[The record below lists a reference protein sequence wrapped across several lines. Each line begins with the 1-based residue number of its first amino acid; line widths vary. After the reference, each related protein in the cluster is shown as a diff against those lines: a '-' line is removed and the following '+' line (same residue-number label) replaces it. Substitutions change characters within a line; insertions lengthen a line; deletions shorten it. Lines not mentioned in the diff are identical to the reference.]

1 MIGCTSRDRLRQALK
16 SGVLAMA
23 MVSGLVAGALV
34 RPVDGGMASAMAAGY
49 HVYTCRTPSGGSAVA
64 DGWTP
69 SVSDSEHDQ
78 TSNTCATGGG
88 LVAGLDSHA
97 THPAIKDRAT
107 WAFHAPPGE
116 SIKAAALWRA
126 GDAVGGANFATGAYY
141 MFWLSTVANTGPE
154 TKVLDACESDEGC
167 LTRGSM
173 TSPFASEN
181 SLTVPGEAGNNNYIS
196 LNASCG
202 ILTVEQPCS
211 AVEGD
216 KNGYA
221 AVVEL
226 FAADITLT
234 QTTAPTVS
242 GVEGGLASLATVG
255 GASDVGFDAA
265 DTGSGV
271 YEVVF
276 QVDGELVQRQVLD
289 ENGGRCRDVGQTTDG
304 LPAFLY
310 TQPCLASLSVDV
322 PFDTTRIANGQ
333 HHLVVSVTD
342 AAGNSTPVLDR
353 EIVVSNNA
361 ALGPEP
367 ASARGPGNGDEP
379 SERATLTARWKS
391 TANARLTSAYGEA
404 RTIEGRVTGPDG
416 SGIADA
422 AIEVTATPAAAGA
435 HPVTLPTARTT
446 SDGRWTLRLPRD
458 LSSCSLLIAYRSH
471 LGDAQ
476 PAATRGLALGVSAG
490 VMLQITPR
498 VVSAGHSIVFSGRL
512 PGGPI
517 PPGGKQV
524 LLEARSPGSG
534 WVEFHVARA
543 NAKGR
548 FTYSYRFRFPGPV
561 NYQFRAL
568 CEHEADYPFL
578 VGASSVVKVRER

>member
-1 MIGCTSRDRLRQALK
+1 
-16 SGVLAMA
+16 
-23 MVSGLVAGALV
+23 
-34 RPVDGGMASAMAAGY
+34 
-49 HVYTCRTPSGGSAVA
+49 
-64 DGWTP
+64 
-69 SVSDSEHDQ
+69 
-78 TSNTCATGGG
+78 
-88 LVAGLDSHA
+88 
-97 THPAIKDRAT
+97 
-107 WAFHAPPGE
+107 
-116 SIKAAALWRA
+116 
-126 GDAVGGANFATGAYY
+126 
-141 MFWLSTVANTGPE
+141 MFWLSTVANTGSG
-154 TKVLDACESDEGC
+154 TKVLEACESDEGC
-167 LTRGSM
+167 LTRGNVS
-173 TSPFASEN
+173 SPFASEN
-181 SLTVPGEAGNNNYIS
+181 RVTMSEEAGSNNYIS

-202 ILTVEQPCS
+202 VLTVEQPCS

-265 DTGSGV
+265 DPGSGV
-271 YEVVF
+271 YEAVF
-276 QVDGELVQRQVLD
+276 QVDGEVVQRQVLN

-310 TQPCLASLSVDV
+310 TQPCPASLSVDV
-322 PFDTTRIANGQ
+322 PFDTTQIANGQ
-333 HHLVVSVTD
+333 HHLVVSVMD
-342 AAGNSTPVLDR
+342 AAGNSMPVLDR
-353 EIVVSNNA
+353 EIVVANGVTP
-361 ALGPEP
+361 GPEP
-367 ASARGPGNGDEP
+367 ASMRGPGNGDDP

-391 TANARLTSAYGEA
+391 TTSARLTSAYGEA
-404 RTIEGRVTGPDG
+404 RTIEGRVTRPDG
-416 SGIADA
+416 TGIADA
-422 AIEVTATPAAAGA
+422 TIDVTATPAAAGA
-435 HPVTLPTARTT
+435 HPVTLFTPRTAG
-446 SDGRWTLRLPRD
+446 DGRWSLRLPRS

-490 VMLQITPR
+490 VLLQIAPR
-498 VVSAGHSIVFSGRL
+498 IASAGHSIAFSGRL

-548 FTYSYRFRFPGPV
+548 FAYSYRFRYPGPV
-561 NYQFRAL
+561 AYQFRVV

-578 VGASSVVKVRER
+578 TGVSNVVKVSER